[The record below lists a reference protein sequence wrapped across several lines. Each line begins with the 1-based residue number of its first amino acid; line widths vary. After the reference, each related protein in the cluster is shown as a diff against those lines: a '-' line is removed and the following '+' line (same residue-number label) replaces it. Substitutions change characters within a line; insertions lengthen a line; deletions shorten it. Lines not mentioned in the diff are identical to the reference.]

1 MTQSQNKPN
10 NLAELDK
17 RVADAKAAEGQT
29 QQQGPANA
37 PAQPQ
42 PDAVKV

>member
-17 RVADAKAAEGQT
+17 KVADAKAAEAA
-29 QQQGPANA
+29 QQPGPAHA

-42 PDAVKV
+42 PDAVKA